1 MTEEN
6 EPRQQ
11 KRKRLWIALT
21 ALAVLLVIL
30 IVPPFLSVSR
40 YKSRITQLISA
51 SLGRPVRLS
60 SVEARL
66 LPTPAFLLSDLT
78 VEEDPAYG
86 AEPVLHANSVTAS
99 IRMLSLW
106 RGRLEIDTISVDEA
120 SLNLVRTSPGH
131 WNLDSLL
138 RTATAQAQ
146 SDTGKQDHPGSFVKL
161 PYLKAAH
168 SRINIKNGVEKL
180 PFSLLSAEISLEQ
193 QSPGNWHVWLRG
205 QPARTDLSLEQGD
218 TGIVRLDANLRQA
231 PELSQM
237 PMHVDLDWRQAQLG
251 QFTRLLLG
259 SDAGWRGD
267 LTGELHLDGTPDAA
281 QIKTRLR
288 ATGVHRSEFA
298 PAAPMDFDAN
308 CSLLAHFSA
317 RTIDNLLCD
326 SPLGSGH
333 IRLTGNLSG
342 DGGQPRL
349 SVELDRISI
358 AAGLDAL
365 RTVRSDL
372 APGLEVTGLVSGKIS
387 YAAASTIGA
396 ISEKST
402 HFGDVRSA
410 KAHAAVQGPLSGSL
424 TIQGLQISGNGLS
437 QPLSVPKIILA
448 PANQPTGTGQALT
461 ATVAIPVGAA
471 APLTVSTRLMLSG
484 YQLIMRGQASITR
497 ARDLARVAGIS
508 NRTVLDALAGDPVS
522 VDLAASGPWMLPV
535 QTMPVQT
542 LSLGDLSPTAA
553 SLPSIA
559 PGDNLTG
566 TVSLRNATWK
576 ADYLVNPVEISQATL
591 HLDSGQLRWDPI
603 VFSYGPV
610 KGTAS
615 LTLPAACDA
624 PQPCPPRF
632 QLQFGALDAAV
643 LQAAFL
649 GARERG
655 TMLSTLIHRLR
666 STATP
671 AWPSLEGTVKAE
683 SLILGPVTLHQ
694 PQATLHTLANGAEI
708 TAFDAALLGG
718 RIHGTGAYHVAATAK
733 DKPSYALEAQFDK
746 LSPPAVGQLLG
757 LRFSGGTFDA
767 HGKIELTGYTAPD
780 LTASAKGALHF
791 DWLHGT
797 VTAAK
802 GVVPQSL
809 ARFDRWTADAEIANG
824 DFTLKENQVKRGAH
838 TTPVQAVITLA
849 DPPKVAFP
857 TPKLTPAKR

>member
-60 SVEARL
+60 SVEVRL

-99 IRMLSLW
+99 IRLLSLW
-106 RGRLEIDTISVDEA
+106 RGRLELDTISVDEA
-120 SLNLVRTSPGH
+120 SLNLVRTTPGH

-180 PFSLLSAEISLEQ
+180 PFSLLNAEISLEQ

-205 QPARTDLSLEQGD
+205 QPVRTDLSLEQGD

-267 LTGELHLDGTPDAA
+267 LTGELHIEGTPDAA

-326 SPLGSGH
+326 SPLGNGH
-333 IRLTGNLSG
+333 IRLTGNLPG

-349 SVELDRISI
+349 SFELDRISI

-424 TIQGLQISGNGLS
+424 TIQGVQISGNGLS
-437 QPLSVPKIILA
+437 QPLSVPKIILT

-484 YQLIMRGQASITR
+484 YQLTMRGQASITR
-497 ARDLARVAGIS
+497 ARDLALVAGIR
-508 NRTVLDALAGDPVS
+508 NAAALNALAGDPIS
-522 VDLAASGPWMLPV
+522 VDLAANGPWMLPV
-535 QTMPVQT
+535 QTLPVQT

-553 SLPSIA
+553 SLPSTA

-566 TVSLRNATWK
+566 TVILRNATWK

-632 QLQFGALDAAV
+632 QLQFGALDSAV

-718 RIHGTGAYHVAATAK
+718 RIHGTGAYHAAATAK

-767 HGKIELTGYTAPD
+767 HGKIELTGYTAAD

-809 ARFDRWTADAEIANG
+809 ARFDRWTAGAEIANG
-824 DFTLKENQVKRGAH
+824 ALTLKENQVKRGAH
-838 TTPVQAVITLA
+838 TTPVQAAITLA

-857 TPKLTPAKR
+857 DTKQPPSRR